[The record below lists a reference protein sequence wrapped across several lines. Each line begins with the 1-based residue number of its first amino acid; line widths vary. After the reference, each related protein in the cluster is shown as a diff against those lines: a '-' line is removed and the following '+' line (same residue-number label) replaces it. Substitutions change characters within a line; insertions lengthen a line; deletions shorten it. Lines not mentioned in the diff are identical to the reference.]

1 LTGCQSHRTGF
12 ATTYRFNTWG
22 EPQPQNDN
30 NDKEA
35 RGNKERQRT
44 PRHRPRYSFKERK
57 RKIVHDPPPRAKQF
71 LWKPHKERSEASTST
86 IASKDSK
93 SKDGKAPSVKRTK
106 PLAEM
111 DKMSLTYSLSW
122 YHPTS
127 TLEVGTLHANV
138 KRVLQ
143 DKTNATNAA
152 QLTNLNGLQQE
163 VVDCVREASHLAAG
177 MKREGQR
184 LIGQFVEKLR
194 ERIAAAEEQRR
205 IELAKATTPRIMT
218 EQERLQARRE
228 AITEP
233 ERTILIHL
241 CNTVNPKD
249 MDNDQARVDGNR
261 NDDSTD
267 LDGSGIVKCNS
278 FGASSHTSIRGIIQ

>member
-1 LTGCQSHRTGF
+1 
-12 ATTYRFNTWG
+12 
-22 EPQPQNDN
+22 
-30 NDKEA
+30 
-35 RGNKERQRT
+35 
-44 PRHRPRYSFKERK
+44 
-57 RKIVHDPPPRAKQF
+57 
-71 LWKPHKERSEASTST
+71 
-86 IASKDSK
+86 
-93 SKDGKAPSVKRTK
+93 
-106 PLAEM
+106 
-111 DKMSLTYSLSW
+111 MSLTYSLSW

-233 ERTILIHL
+233 KRTILIHF
-241 CNTVNPKD
+241 CNPVNPKD
-249 MDNDQARVDGNR
+249 MNNDQARVDGNR

-267 LDGSGIVKCNS
+267 LDGSGNRQMRFLWS
-278 FGASSHTSIRGIIQ
+278 FLTYLYSGNHPVDRGEGVGASVKTFIEFLRILGFHQPGRSPGDKATMPFTPGALVRSAAGQLTVELHNMYTHGTHALFEKVIL